1 MINPKIVVGSIFD
14 MSWGYDQ
21 TNVNYFQVT
30 RLSPSG
36 VFVRE
41 IAGKSVAGTDGS
53 MCCNVVPQKDVFL
66 ERSQWVGKKENGLG
80 KDNSETFRR
89 LKDETAVAFSIEGR
103 YWARLNDGKP
113 QYMSWY
119 H

>member
-1 MINPKIVVGSIFD
+1 MINSKIVVGSIFS

-41 IAGKSVAGTDGS
+41 IAQTEVDGTGAGMS
-53 MCCNVVPQKDVFL
+53 CMVVPQKDVFL
-66 ERSQWVGKKENGLG
+66 ARSQWVGKNENGLG

-89 LKDETAVAFSIEGR
+89 LKDVDAVAFSMEGR
-103 YWARLNDGKP
+103 YFARLNDGKP
-113 QYMSWY
+113 QYKSWG